1 MQSGSSR
8 SHYQNSQFVSRLG
21 EVDEYNRTEA
31 IIGFAP
37 EKKRKTVLSEL
48 KRRNSFRVEIE
59 SGTRQRRISPVSEP
73 PIFITRGTTPASV
86 SGVGKSPI
94 LVEDHEPK
102 EVVELSQALK
112 APQGR
117 TRNATPRPAA
127 SKAPA
132 SAEKSQYFT
141 KPEKRSIAKSSFLH
155 TGVSSASSGSVVEAL
170 EREEAGSP
178 SSFYSLDNAAYEVQ
192 DVEDDSVDL
201 VKPDGDDARVDQK
214 AQSRARVH
222 TTAMKPFASP
232 KSKSISEEGDIPQ
245 STFLGTRPRNQSQSS
260 RMLKSELSFGITYM
274 QSGQKGFKVA
284 DDCEAWKLQYDLEKK
299 EFNVIAND
307 ESLHELYPGL
317 VLKPEKIHVVKYSND
332 SSKVV
337 ISRAMETSIGAAAQV
352 LVKMDKLRDGNRL
365 AQSLKKLNHTIKLS
379 PVGRLAL
386 FPSKLCSPTDRL
398 HC

>member
-8 SHYQNSQFVSRLG
+8 SHHKNPQFVSRLG

-31 IIGFAP
+31 IIGFPP
-37 EKKRKTVLSEL
+37 ERKRKAVLSEL
-48 KRRNSFRVEIE
+48 ERRSSFRVEIE

-73 PIFITRGTTPASV
+73 LIFITRGTPPASV
-86 SGVGKSPI
+86 NGVGKSPI
-94 LVEDHEPK
+94 LIKDHEPE

-127 SKAPA
+127 SKAPP
-132 SAEKSQYFT
+132 SAEKSRYFT
-141 KPEKRSIAKSSFLH
+141 KPEKRSKVKSSFLY
-155 TGVSSASSGSVVEAL
+155 TGVTSASSGSVVEANV
-170 EREEAGSP
+170 EGAGSP
-178 SSFYSLDNAAYEVQ
+178 SSFHSLDNAADEVQ

-201 VKPDGDDARVDQK
+201 VKPDGDNARVDQK
-214 AQSRARVH
+214 AQGRARVQ
-222 TTAMKPFASP
+222 TTGMKPFASP

-245 STFLGTRPRNQSQSS
+245 STFSGTRPKNQSQSS

-284 DDCEAWKLQYDLEKK
+284 DDCEAWKLQYDLDKK